1 MAEDATAVFGVKR
14 EAEEIGVRTGEL
26 CLKKLPPRYRP
37 TFTIQIIEGYKVVF
51 SFLEVRGKK

>member
-26 CLKKLPPRYRP
+26 CLKKAAAPLSTDLYH
-37 TFTIQIIEGYKVVF
+37 
-51 SFLEVRGKK
+51 SDN